1 MKVNMQCLCHWNLTC
16 NAHEGRRRL
25 LRGLIGAP
33 IAAATAGLASTGCAQ
48 LPTATTARR
57 RTLLKGGYVAT
68 LDRTTGD
75 IAGGDVLIDGPTIV
89 AIGRDLPAGD
99 AEVIDASNMVVMPG
113 FIDTHRH
120 TWQTALRGYVSAGNY
135 FQIVLTQ
142 MGPLFRPEDVY
153 IGNLLGAVG
162 ALDSG
167 VTTMLDWSHI
177 MNSPAHA
184 DAAIQAL
191 KESGIRSVFA
201 HGVAQVGRS
210 AGATGQ
216 PNSQQ
221 HSADIRRLQSQYFNT
236 DDQLMTLA
244 LAFGGVEFS
253 SLEETVKDVRLAREM
268 GIRATTHVGVI
279 PNVQA
284 ITKMRDAGILGPDIT
299 YVHASRCTDAEI
311 KMIADSGGGISS
323 SALNERLPG
332 LQQWLKYGL
341 RPSLSLDTEVAA
353 PADLFVQMRALYW
366 HERNWVAASGERA
379 QVKTRDLL
387 EFATI
392 EGARQTGLDRKV
404 GTLAV
409 GKRADIVMLKR
420 NDVRL
425 LPTTGDPLVRVVLMG
440 EASHVQWVFVDG
452 QVRKRAGQLV
462 GVNLDRLNQ
471 LALASQQRL
480 IREAALPPQS

>member
-1 MKVNMQCLCHWNLTC
+1 MKCLCHWNLSCT
-16 NAHEGRRRL
+16 AHEGRRRL
-25 LRGLIGAP
+25 LRGLLGAP
-33 IAAATAGLASTGCAQ
+33 IAAATAGLVSTGCAQ
-48 LPTATTARR
+48 LPPGTTARR

-68 LDRTTGD
+68 LDRTSGD
-75 IAGGDVLIDGPTIV
+75 IAGGDVLIDGSTIV

-120 TWQTALRGYVSAGNY
+120 TWQTALRGYVATGNY

-142 MGPLFRPEDVY
+142 LGPLFRPEDVY

-162 ALDSG
+162 ALDAG

-191 KESGIRSVFA
+191 KESGIRAVFA

-221 HSADIRRLQSQYFNT
+221 HSADIHRLKRDYFSS
-236 DDQLMTLA
+236 DDQLMTMA
-244 LAFGGVEFS
+244 FAFGGIEFS
-253 SLEETVKDVRLAREM
+253 SLEETIKDVRMAREM
-268 GIRATTHVGVI
+268 GIRLTTHVGVI
-279 PNVQA
+279 PNAQA
-284 ITKMRDAGILGPDIT
+284 VTKMRDAGLLGPDIT

-311 KMIADSGGGISS
+311 KMIADSGGSISS
-323 SALNERLPG
+323 SSLNERLPG
-332 LQQWLKYGL
+332 LKQWLKYGL
-341 RPSLSLDTEVAA
+341 RPSISLDTEVAA
-353 PADLFVQMRALYW
+353 PADLFAQMRALYW
-366 HERNWVAASGERA
+366 HERNWLTPAERA
-379 QVKTRDLL
+379 QVTPRDML

-409 GKRADIVMLKR
+409 GKRADIVMIKR
-420 NDVRL
+420 NEARL
-425 LPTTGDPLVRVVLMG
+425 LPVAGDPLVRIVLMG
-440 EASHVQWVFVDG
+440 EASQVQWVFVDG

-462 GVNLDRLNQ
+462 GFDLDRLNR

-480 IREAALPPQS
+480 IQAGGLPAQS